1 MPHYPKPFFRK
12 SRGLWYVQ
20 LDGRQH
26 NLGPDRD
33 AAFTAYR
40 DLMAQPAPKP
50 VPRANLIA
58 AVVDR
63 FLDWVQKNR
72 APDTYVWYQTRLQ
85 LFVMRYP
92 DLTVETLRPIHVQE
106 WIDGFDASP
115 GTRRNYARAIQR
127 AMRWAAQMGCI
138 DANPIA
144 DFCKPRGGTRTTVLS
159 REEFDELL
167 SLARSDEFR
176 ELLMFA
182 WETGAR
188 AAECLAVERRHVDLQ
203 GGRIVF
209 PVEEEKMERAPRI
222 IYLNDAAMAVVC
234 RLCLRY
240 PKGPLFRNS
249 SGAPW
254 TTDAVNCAFTAVRNR
269 LGRLRLKAERTALS
283 EQEIQACMA
292 GLKSTRAVKGKLVQ
306 KTEAEMREEARR
318 KLWNRKSAERAPKYC
333 LTVLRHSWCHHALR
347 RGLDAL
353 TVSVLMGHADCSM
366 VTKVYS
372 HLSHAPDYL
381 REAVKKATA
390 SQRLA

>member
-20 LDGRQH
+20 LDGMQH

-33 AAFTAYR
+33 AAFKAYR
-40 DLMAQPAPKP
+40 DLMAQPVAKP
-50 VPRANLIA
+50 VVRGDHVA

-72 APDTYVWYQTRLQ
+72 APDTYIWYQTRLQ
-85 LFVMRYP
+85 LFVSRYP
-92 DLTVETLRPIHVQE
+92 DLTVEQLRPIHVQE

-138 DANPIA
+138 GANPIA
-144 DFCKPRGGTRTTVLS
+144 DFRKPRGGTRTTVLS

-176 ELLMFA
+176 ELLRFA

-188 AAECLAVERRHVDLQ
+188 AAECLGVERRHVDLA

-209 PVEEEKMERAPRI
+209 PVEEAKMERAPRI
-222 IYLNDAAMAVVC
+222 IYLNDTALSIV
-234 RLCLRY
+234 RKLCVRN
-240 PKGPLFRNS
+240 PQGKLFRNR
-249 SGAPW
+249 SGEAW
-254 TTDAVNCAFTAVRNR
+254 TTEAVNCAFVAVQHR
-269 LGRLRLKAERTALS
+269 LGRLRLKAEKATLTEEEVS
-283 EQEIQACMA
+283 SCIA
-292 GLKSTRAVKGKLVQ
+292 GLKPMRTAKGKAVR
-306 KTEAEMREEARR
+306 KTQIELREEARR
-318 KLWNRKSAERAPKYC
+318 KLWNRKAAEKAPKYC
-333 LTVLRHSWCHHALR
+333 LTVLRHSWCQHALR

-372 HLSHAPDYL
+372 HLNYAPDYL
-381 REAVKKATA
+381 REAVQKARA
-390 SQRLA
+390 